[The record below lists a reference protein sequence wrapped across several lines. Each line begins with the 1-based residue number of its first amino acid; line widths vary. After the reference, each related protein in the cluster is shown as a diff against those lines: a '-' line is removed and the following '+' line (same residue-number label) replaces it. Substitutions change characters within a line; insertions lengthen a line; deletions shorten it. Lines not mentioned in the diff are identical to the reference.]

1 MTQTDVPTTSGPTAG
16 PTAGHEP
23 VTLRVGDHDVPVV
36 TANTVVVGTGSAGFC
51 AADRVW
57 EFGQTDVVM
66 VADKVHAGA
75 SRNAGSDK
83 QTYYK
88 LTLSGGD
95 PDSVR
100 EMAGTLFSGGAMDG
114 DNALAEAALSAR
126 GFLHLCDLG
135 VPFPQNRF
143 GEFIGYK
150 TDHDP
155 RRRATSVGPYT
166 SRSMVEQLE
175 KKVHRNGT
183 RIFDECRVVDVVT
196 RPGADGR
203 PEVAGLLVLRTDVP
217 HDGAQSPFLLFRCT
231 NLVYATGGPAGM
243 YATRVFPNGQWGA
256 SGAAYR
262 AGVHG
267 KNLTEW
273 QFGLASTKPRWN
285 VSGTYMQVLPRF
297 VSTDADGGDE
307 REFLLEAIPDYGR
320 LLSLVFLKG
329 YQWPFDIR
337 KALDGSSLVDLLV
350 YRETTLRG
358 RRVFLD
364 FRRNPVQETFDPSA
378 LSPEAYE
385 YLDRA
390 GVLFGTPIERLRR
403 MNEPAYQFYLDK
415 NPYVD
420 LETQMLE
427 VDVCAQHNNGGL
439 VVDAWWQSNVAG
451 LFPVGEAGGAHGVY
465 RPGGAALNSGQV
477 GATRAAQY
485 IAARRT
491 DAPVDDEGFAAAAA
505 PVLGGALDLVGRAT
519 GRAAAGVPDNTGD
532 LLRDVQVLMS
542 AKAGPVRSAASIHE
556 ALVQVH
562 DWLSRYEDLVTA
574 DAGSRRAVN
583 RTFLVRD
590 ILTSAYVYL
599 SAMADYVAHGGRS
612 RGSVLYTDPAGD
624 LPHVGHGERA
634 DEELDL
640 PGVFR
645 FRLDGGALDDEV
657 QETAWVPVGG
667 AAPAS
672 DAEADPAL
680 VEWAPVAARATDDP
694 AGTPVFRWRARRPL
708 PDDDDFFENVWRRF
722 REDGNVR

>member
-1 MTQTDVPTTSGPTAG
+1 MTETAVPGSQTLTIAG
-16 PTAGHEP
+16 IE
-23 VTLRVGDHDVPVV
+23 VPVV

-51 AADRVW
+51 AADRLW
-57 EFGQTDVVM
+57 EFGQDDVVM
-66 VADKVHAGA
+66 VTDKVGAGS

-88 LTLSGGD
+88 LTLSGDDG
-95 PDSVR
+95 DSVH
-100 EMAGTLFSGGAMDG
+100 EMAKTLFSGGAMDG

-126 GFLHLCDLG
+126 GFLRLCDLG
-135 VPFPQNRF
+135 VPFPQNRY

-183 RIFDECRVVDVVT
+183 RIYDECRVVDLIVSG
-196 RPGADGR
+196 GAI
-203 PEVAGLLVLRTDVP
+203 AGLLVLRQDVP
-217 HDGAQSPFLLFRCT
+217 ADSEESQYLLFRTT
-231 NLVYATGGPAGM
+231 NIVYATGGPAGI

-262 AGVHG
+262 GGVHG

-285 VSGTYMQVLPRF
+285 VSGTYMQVIPRF
-297 VSTDADGGDE
+297 VSTDAEGNDE
-307 REFLLEAIPDYGR
+307 REFLTEAIPDYGR
-320 LLSLVFLKG
+320 LMTLVFLKG

-337 KALDGSSLVDLLV
+337 KARDGSSLIDLLV
-350 YRETTLRG
+350 YRETVLRG

-364 FRRNPVQETFDPSA
+364 FRSNPVRPDFDPSA
-378 LSPEAYE
+378 LDPEARD
-385 YLDRA
+385 YLDKA

-403 MNEPAYQFYLDK
+403 MNEPAYQFYLDR

-420 LETQMLE
+420 LETELLE

-451 LFPVGEAGGAHGVY
+451 FFPVGEAGGAHGVY

-477 GATRAAQY
+477 GATRAAQF

-491 DAPVDDEGFAAAAA
+491 QGPVAAEEFSAAAT
-505 PVLGGALDLVGRAT
+505 PVLADALALVERAT
-519 GRAAAGVPDNTGD
+519 ARAAAGTPDNTGD
-532 LLRDVQVLMS
+532 LLREVAELMS
-542 AKAGPVRSAASIHE
+542 AKAGPVRSAASIDE

-562 DWLSRYEDLVTA
+562 AWLRDYDELVSA
-574 DAGSRRAVN
+574 DASSRRSVN

-590 ILTSAYVYL
+590 ILTTAYVYL
-599 SAMADYVAHGGRS
+599 SAMADYVGHGGRS
-612 RGSVLYTDPAGD
+612 RGSVLYTDPDGG
-624 LPHVGHGERA
+624 LPLVGHGESA
-634 DEELDL
+634 EQELDL
-640 PGVFR
+640 PDLFR
-645 FRLDGGALDDEV
+645 FTLDGGALDPEV
-657 QETAWVPVGG
+657 QESAWARPGESGDGAGLAGWVGPV
-667 AAPAS
+667 S
-672 DAEADPAL
+672 REVADPAGRPL
-680 VEWAPVAARATDDP
+680 
-694 AGTPVFRWRARRPL
+694 FRWRPVRPI
-708 PDDDDFFENVWRRF
+708 PSGDDFFENVWRQF
-722 REDGNVR
+722 REDGNIH